1 MNQQSYFM
9 GPNATRRPAGL
20 STGSS
25 RAFLVYVLVSATTGK
40 RYIGQT
46 DDLERRLSEHNNPTH
61 NVRKYTSR
69 HAGLWRLVHSEGFST
84 RPEAMRHEKFLK
96 SGAGRAWLDREI
108 GRASPP
114 EAD

>member
-1 MNQQSYFM
+1 L
-9 GPNATRRPAGL
+9 T
-20 STGSS
+20 SS
-25 RAFLVYVLVSATTGK
+25 SGVFWVYVLVSATTGK

-46 DDLERRLSEHNNPTH
+46 DDLQRRLSEHNNPAH
-61 NVRKYTSR
+61 NPRKHTSR
-69 HAGLWRLVHSEGFST
+69 NVGPWCLVHSEQFAN
-84 RPEAMRHEKFLK
+84 RADAMRREKFLK